1 MDFFRNWDYIPGY
14 KSLLWPGKPGATRGH
29 FFVHG
34 YVNFSG
40 HLFQGGFSL
49 ALLYYITERGNYGK
63 RTISHHHPQRPRRRG
78 FLLTQDDMRQL
89 LKNFRREAQLSFEA
103 LGKLCD
109 IDPEILQ
116 DYEEGIYNLRPEAY
130 RLILHVYGLLFDD
143 FKVKN

>member
-1 MDFFRNWDYIPGY
+1 MVV
-14 KSLLWPGKPGATRGH
+14 LLP
-29 FFVHG
+29 
-34 YVNFSG
+34 G

-89 LKNFRREAQLSFEA
+89 LKGFRREAQLSFEA

>member
-1 MDFFRNWDYIPGY
+1 MAGEARGDPGPFLCAWLRQLLRPPFPRWFFFSSLILKKGGTKEKELSLTIIHNDQGEEGY
-14 KSLLWPGKPGATRGH
+14 
-29 FFVHG
+29 
-34 YVNFSG
+34 
-40 HLFQGGFSL
+40 
-49 ALLYYITERGNYGK
+49 
-63 RTISHHHPQRPRRRG
+63 
-78 FLLTQDDMRQL
+78 LLTQDDMRQL
-89 LKNFRREAQLSFEA
+89 LKDFRREAQLSFEA

>member
-1 MDFFRNWDYIPGY
+1 ME
-14 KSLLWPGKPGATRGH
+14 KELSLTIIH
-29 FFVHG
+29 
-34 YVNFSG
+34 ND
-40 HLFQGGFSL
+40 QGEEGC
-49 ALLYYITERGNYGK
+49 LL
-63 RTISHHHPQRPRRRG
+63 S
-78 FLLTQDDMRQL
+78 QDDMRQL
-89 LKNFRREAQLSFEA
+89 LRNVRQGGAADFQEA